1 MKRFLQFTYLVI
13 ALSVTN
19 VFSQDLES
27 TYKRNRDAQ
36 TFEAQVK
43 AKAKTQGMQFDCPY
57 VGLLTFVDGFVFVG
71 NADNLKSLGN
81 YKMKGKGSISFSWSE
96 FDRGDNTMMNVIAE
110 LNTNTKVLYKVYK
123 YANPSRAN
131 PGIMDTQC
139 EQKR

>member
-1 MKRFLQFTYLVI
+1 MKCFFQFACLVI
-13 ALSVTN
+13 VLSVTN
-19 VFSQDLES
+19 AFSQDLES

-43 AKAKTQGMQFDCPY
+43 AKAKTQGMQFECPY
-57 VGLLTFVDGFVFVG
+57 YGLLTFVDGFVFVG
-71 NADNLKSLGN
+71 NADNLRSLGN
-81 YKMKGKGSISFSWSE
+81 YKMKGKGSISFSHSQ
-96 FDRGDNTMMNVIAE
+96 FDQGDGTTMNVIVE

-131 PGIMDTQC
+131 PGIMESQC

>member
-1 MKRFLQFTYLVI
+1 MKCILQFTYLVI

-27 TYKRNRDAQ
+27 SYKRNRDAQ

-57 VGLLTFVDGFVFVG
+57 IGLLTFVDGFVFVG
-71 NADNLKSLGN
+71 NADNLNSLGN
-81 YKMKGKGSISFSWSE
+81 YKIKGKGSISFSYSQYDW
-96 FDRGDNTMMNVIAE
+96 GDGTTMNVIVE